1 MNNRSVTSWSTPRR
15 RALIENLQWLLGSIA
30 VGVIIWLLAV
40 TSQNPVV
47 QWRLTQPVPIRLDP
61 DPGLIIVN
69 QAAPSRNATVLLR
82 GPSSVQELL
91 TVDDVIVYADLDG
104 LSPGLHTV
112 PLQASVALNAVVEAI
127 SPSQLTLELELQ
139 AAQFVP
145 VRENIASPPPADVQI
160 GGISFDVLQAE
171 VSGPESRV
179 AQVVAVAAPLDLND
193 QRASF
198 ETDVR
203 LEPVDVEGR
212 PVAGV
217 TISPQT
223 ARASVT
229 ISQRENVREFNVRPQ
244 LQGALP
250 EGYFIAELTYLPTTV
265 YLSGPGDVLE
275 ALPGT
280 VFTAPIDLSSQR
292 EDFQVVAPIQLPSN
306 QVVPVSQSNITVS
319 IRVEAQT
326 GNKQLDDVLVELVGR
341 RENLDYALDPER
353 VSLVVTGPQPVVEA
367 LVASDVQV
375 NADVSAI
382 TTPGTYRIPLSVLLP
397 AGATDATVTILPAE
411 VVVVVSEPGAP
422 ADGP

>member
-1 MNNRSVTSWSTPRR
+1 
-15 RALIENLQWLLGSIA
+15 
-30 VGVIIWLLAV
+30 
-40 TSQNPVV
+40 
-47 QWRLTQPVPIRLDP
+47 
-61 DPGLIIVN
+61 
-69 QAAPSRNATVLLR
+69 
-82 GPSSVQELL
+82 
-91 TVDDVIVYADLDG
+91 
-104 LSPGLHTV
+104 
-112 PLQASVALNAVVEAI
+112 
-127 SPSQLTLELELQ
+127 
-139 AAQFVP
+139 

-171 VSGPESRV
+171 VSGPQSRV
-179 AQVVAVAAPLDLND
+179 AQVVAVAAPLDLSD

-217 TISPQT
+217 AISPQT

-250 EGYFIAELTYLPTTV
+250 EGYFIAELSYVPTTV
-265 YLSGPGDVLE
+265 YLSGPGEVLE

-306 QVVPVSQSNITVS
+306 SVVPVSQSNITVS

-341 RENLDYALDPER
+341 RENLDYALDPEQ
-353 VSLVVTGPQPVVEA
+353 VSLVVTGPQPVIEA

-375 NADVSAI
+375 SADVSAI
-382 TTPGTYRIPLSVLLP
+382 TTPGTYRIPLTVLLP

-422 ADGP
+422 VDGS